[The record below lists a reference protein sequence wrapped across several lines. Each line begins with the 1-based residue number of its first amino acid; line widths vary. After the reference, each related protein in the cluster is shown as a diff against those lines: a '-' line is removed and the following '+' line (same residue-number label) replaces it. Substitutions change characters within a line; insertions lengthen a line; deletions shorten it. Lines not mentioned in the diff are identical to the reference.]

1 MRNIQ
6 LDQCASFISSQTAA
20 SSSSGV
26 RKTLHRAVTIS
37 RQTGCGALPVAEKLV
52 TFLQERQPGEKNHW
66 TIFDRELMERVL
78 ADHQLPKYLAE
89 FLPEDRV
96 SRIEDI
102 LADIFCVHP
111 PVQTLVQQTAETI
124 RQLAEMGQVILI
136 GRAGNVITSQLP
148 HVLHVR
154 LVASLGDRIER
165 ICRDFGKSPEEAR
178 RFCLEEDQAR
188 ARYVK
193 SYYQADIADPMRY
206 HMVINTSRMG
216 CEHAARL
223 IGEAVLQLTD

>member
-6 LDQCASFISSQTAA
+6 IDQCASFINSQTATPGA
-20 SSSSGV
+20 VAG
-26 RKTLHRAVTIS
+26 RKALHRAVTIS
-37 RQTGCGALPVAEKLV
+37 RQTGCGGVPVAEKLV
-52 TFLQERQPGEKNHW
+52 AYLQARQPGEHGEW

-78 ADHQLPKYLAE
+78 SDHQLPKYLAD

-111 PVQTLVQQTAETI
+111 PVQTLVEQTAETI
-124 RQLAEMGQVILI
+124 RQLVELGQVILI
-136 GRAGNVITSQLP
+136 GRAGNVITAGLP

-154 LVASLGDRIER
+154 LVGSLEDRVER
-165 ICRDFGKSPEEAR
+165 ICRDFGKSPDAAR
-178 RFCLEEDQAR
+178 RFCLEEDHAR

-193 SYYQADIADPMRY
+193 TYYQTDIADPLQY
-206 HMVINTSRMG
+206 HLVINTSRTG
-216 CEHAARL
+216 YEHAARL
-223 IGEAVLQLTD
+223 IGEAVLQMAD